1 MVMKIRA
8 LVGLW
13 AFVAL
18 VFLTHSH
25 ANGALIA
32 FVTAETDMDPAVPS
46 SFIASTINGLGLPGY
61 PPHVPTDL
69 HDNADPSNAW
79 LSGTGLTT
87 GNIYLT
93 MAGSGLVDRIYLWNM
108 NSGDTD
114 NLPPP
119 TSRLPGSTGI
129 QTVNLYYSLDPLGTA
144 TSTTYTVV
152 SGNPF
157 VFLQETGTTSSAQYI
172 EFTTPILA
180 NFIKLEIVTNW
191 GDLTQTGFSEIAYRE
206 VVIPGAIPEP
216 SSLGVFG
223 GLALLLRS
231 LRRRQSTSAR

>member
-1 MVMKIRA
+1 MMIQKCWFL
-8 LVGLW
+8 LVSVTVLLC
-13 AFVAL
+13 VQ
-18 VFLTHSH
+18 SH
-25 ANGALIA
+25 AEGSLIA
-32 FVTAETDMDPAVPS
+32 FVAVETDMDPVVPT
-46 SFIASTINGLGLPGY
+46 SFIDSTINGLGLPGY
-61 PPHVPTDL
+61 PPHDPSDL

-79 LSGTGLTT
+79 LSAPGQTT

-119 TSRLPGSTGI
+119 TSRTPGSTGI
-129 QTVNLYYSLDPLGTA
+129 QTANLYYSLDLLNTA
-144 TSTTYTVV
+144 TTTTYAPV

-157 VFLQETGTTSSAQYI
+157 LFLQETGTTSSARYI

-180 NFIKLEIVTNW
+180 NFIKLEILTNW

-206 VVIPGAIPEP
+206 VVVPGAIPEP
-216 SSLGVFG
+216 SSLGVFA
-223 GLALLLRS
+223 GLALVYRTAS
-231 LRRRQSTSAR
+231 RRRIVAS

>member
-1 MVMKIRA
+1 MTIRRLWSLLA
-8 LVGLW
+8 CLLV
-13 AFVAL
+13 
-18 VFLTHSH
+18 VFCLPSH
-25 ANGALIA
+25 ATGSLIA
-32 FVTAETDMDPAVPS
+32 FVAAETDMDPAIPS
-46 SFIASTINGLGLPGY
+46 SFIKSTINGLGLPGY
-61 PPHVPTDL
+61 PPHDPSDL

-79 LSGTGLTT
+79 LSGAGTTT

-93 MAGSGLVDRIYLWNM
+93 LAGSALVDRIYLWNM

-119 TSRLPGSTGI
+119 TSRTPGSTGI
-129 QTVNLYYSLDPLGTA
+129 QLANLYHSLDLLGTA
-144 TSTTYTVV
+144 TTTSYTPI

-157 VFLQETGTTSSAQYI
+157 LFSQETGTTSGAQFI

-180 NFIKLEIVTNW
+180 NFLKLEIVSNW

-206 VVIPGAIPEP
+206 VVVPGAIPEP

-223 GLALLLRS
+223 GLALAYRAM
-231 LRRRQSTSAR
+231 RRKRTTKS